1 MVSVVV
7 VLLSGSP
14 AVKILGHRG
23 LMACERLMGIIL
35 VMLSVQMLLDG
46 ISNYLK

>member
-7 VLLSGSP
+7 LLSRPP
-14 AVKILGHRG
+14 AVKTLGHRG
-23 LMACERLMGIIL
+23 LMACKRLMRIIL
-35 VMLSVQMLLDG
+35 VMLCVHMLLDG

>member
-1 MVSVVV
+1 MVSAV
-7 VLLSGSP
+7 VLLSAPP
-14 AVKILGHRG
+14 AVKVQGHCG

-35 VMLSVQMLLDG
+35 VMLCVHMLLDG